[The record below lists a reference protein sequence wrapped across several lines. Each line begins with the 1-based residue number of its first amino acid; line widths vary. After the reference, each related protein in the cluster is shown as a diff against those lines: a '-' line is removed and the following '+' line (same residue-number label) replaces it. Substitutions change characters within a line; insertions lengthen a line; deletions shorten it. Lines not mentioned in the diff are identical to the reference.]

1 MPIALATLIPLIS
14 GIIAGV
20 PSDIA
25 AFNALKDLFDKDPDA
40 TITPAE
46 LEGLRK
52 TAKAEH
58 DKTQNA

>member
-25 AFNALKDLFDKDPDA
+25 AFNAIKDLFDKDPNA
-40 TITPAE
+40 TITPEE
-46 LEGLRK
+46 LEDIRQKAK
-52 TAKAEH
+52 TQHER
-58 DKTQNA
+58 TQNA